1 MSVEQLYNRSDL
13 ARLLG
18 VSIKTL
24 EKWAWEGKGPAFV
37 KVGGHLVRYR
47 PSDVAAYLEA
57 NKTRSEPDK
66 RHNHEN

>member
-1 MSVEQLYNRSDL
+1 MSVEQLYDRSDL

-24 EKWAWEGKGPAFV
+24 EKWAWEGKGPEFV
-37 KVGGHLVRYR
+37 KVGHLVRYR

-66 RHNHEN
+66 RHNR